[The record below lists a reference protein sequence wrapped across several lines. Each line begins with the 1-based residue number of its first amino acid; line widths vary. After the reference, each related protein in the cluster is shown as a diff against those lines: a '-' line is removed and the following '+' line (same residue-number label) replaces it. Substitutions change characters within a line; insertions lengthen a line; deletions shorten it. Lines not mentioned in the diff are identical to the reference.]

1 MARSILIPELPRF
14 VSPMLAKRGAPFDSP
29 DHLFEVKWD
38 GTRVLAFVDTNR
50 YRMVNRHRADVTERY
65 PELGFLNDLPAGIVL
80 DGEVVV
86 LRQGKPD
93 FGLLLS
99 RNQARASLK
108 IQSLART
115 FPATYVV
122 FDLVYHRFES
132 LLVLPLWVRRQRL
145 EKAVW
150 VCANSKLVFSEGI
163 VGPGRAFFEAV
174 CREGLEGVVAKRLDG
189 RSLRRIGHRRST
201 RCAGTPSRATGRAV
215 GQRGRKQRQRV
226 GRSPRGAGMAKKRPQ
241 LDANGNYGFVCHLG

>member
-1 MARSILIPELPRF
+1 
-14 VSPMLAKRGAPFDSP
+14 MLAKRGAPFDSP
-29 DHLFEVKWD
+29 EHLFEIKWD
-38 GTRVLAFVDTNR
+38 GTRVLAFVDSNG
-50 YRMVNRHRADVTERY
+50 YRLVNRHRADVTDRY
-65 PELGFLNDLPAGIVL
+65 PELRFLDHLPAGIVL

-122 FDLVYHRFES
+122 FDLLYNRFES
-132 LLVLPLWVRRQRL
+132 LSALPLWARRQRL
-145 EKAVW
+145 QAV
-150 VCANSKLVFSEGI
+150 VRACANSRLVFSEGI

-174 CREGLEGVVAKRLDG
+174 CRKELEGVVAKRLDSRYRPG
-189 RSLRRIGHRRST
+189 R
-201 RCAGTPSRATGRAV
+201 RAWI
-215 GQRGRKQRQRV
+215 KIK
-226 GRSPRGAGMAKKRPQ
+226 PR
-241 LDANGNYGFVCHLG
+241 